1 MATYNKK
8 FNKMIIDAKVK
19 NGEINKRY
27 ITTYEYL
34 ATPNNIKSYLV
45 WFLENNRN
53 GKQEIGNKILSLLEV
68 YFMTINDKNKQEII
82 LIVEDYNKSEKY

>member
-8 FNKMIIDAKVK
+8 INKMIIDPKVK
-19 NGEINKRY
+19 NGKINKRY
-27 ITTYEYL
+27 IQIYEYL
-34 ATPNNIKSYLV
+34 ATAKNIKSYLV

-68 YFMTINDKNKQEII
+68 YFLTINDKNKQEII

>member
-8 FNKMIIDAKVK
+8 FNKMIIDPKVK
-19 NGEINKRY
+19 NGKINRRY
-27 ITTYEYL
+27 ILTYEYL

-53 GKQEIGNKILSLLEV
+53 GKQEIANKILSLLEV
-68 YFMTINDKNKQEII
+68 YFITINDMNKQEII
-82 LIVEDYNKSEKY
+82 SIVVDYNNSEKY